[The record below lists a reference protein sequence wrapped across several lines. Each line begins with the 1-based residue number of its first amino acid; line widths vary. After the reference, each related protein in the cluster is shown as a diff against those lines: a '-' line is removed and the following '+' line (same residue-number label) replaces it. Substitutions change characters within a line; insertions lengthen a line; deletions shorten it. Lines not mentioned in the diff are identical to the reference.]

1 MKTKRW
7 NIARVEIW
15 WCWGWLNVM
24 CREDEIDG
32 VLLLED
38 AIVRGGPG

>member
-1 MKTKRW
+1 
-7 NIARVEIW
+7 
-15 WCWGWLNVM
+15 M

-38 AIVRGGPG
+38 AIGRGGPGWP